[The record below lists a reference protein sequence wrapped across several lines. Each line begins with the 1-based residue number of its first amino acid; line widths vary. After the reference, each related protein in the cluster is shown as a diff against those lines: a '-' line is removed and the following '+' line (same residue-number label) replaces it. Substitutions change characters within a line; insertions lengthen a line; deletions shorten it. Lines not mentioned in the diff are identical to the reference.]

1 MTDDPFAAARAAVVR
16 IRALIDGGEVTDPA
30 VVALVR
36 SLEERLEAGQAD
48 EVTEAQLEQL
58 VKVTRRPRDHR

>member
-1 MTDDPFAAARAAVVR
+1 MTDDPLAAPRAGVAR
-16 IRALIDGGEVTDPA
+16 IRVLIDGGKVNDPA

-36 SLEERLEAGQAD
+36 SLEERLEAEQAD

-58 VKVTRRPRDHR
+58 VKLIVRRRDHR